1 LGFLAASFSLLSV
14 TVRNSHDGDSW
25 RLVMKMPQQFTSRRT
40 FFVGFD
46 LARFFDKSLDCS
58 LSGL

>member
-1 LGFLAASFSLLSV
+1 MTEILCPLL
-14 TVRNSHDGDSW
+14 W